1 MAFRDFRY
9 LREAQPGLDALAG
22 EDVPYEAL
30 VERIRTVMS
39 EWQPKSDDEREF
51 FVPFHGYLLI
61 FTVSDASPKTLV
73 LAEVRKQSQ

>member
-9 LREAQPGLDALAG
+9 LRDAQPGLNALAG
-22 EDVPYEAL
+22 EGVPYETL

-51 FVPFHGYLLI
+51 VVPFHGYLLI
-61 FTVSDASPKTLV
+61 FTVSAASSKTLV
-73 LAEVRKQSQ
+73 LAAVRKQPK